1 MKDLI
6 RDSLSKFTR
15 NFNGVYRMRARGVAA
30 CDVDLVQG
38 GSVAYEWWV
47 DNEAYCCKSPKA
59 VIVPCSDNDPFG
71 GNQNKEFQLLMEKHI
86 ENPTCPATILRPVLG
101 DMFTNVKGSL
111 EFEAS
116 LTRTL
121 QGKTTNCEMDRYWI
135 GPTPGVAGGND
146 IYRDP
151 YMANGGPQDRWVVFH
166 MHIDEGTQWLR
177 TINGRTHVGIRSVQV
192 FHGYESNSRWFN
204 L

>member
-1 MKDLI
+1 
-6 RDSLSKFTR
+6 
-15 NFNGVYRMRARGVAA
+15 
-30 CDVDLVQG
+30 
-38 GSVAYEWWV
+38 
-47 DNEAYCCKSPKA
+47 
-59 VIVPCSDNDPFG
+59 
-71 GNQNKEFQLLMEKHI
+71 MEKHI

-192 FHGYESNSRWFN
+192 FHGYESNVRGNTAWRVENTDGRRNSRDGLTCEEEEAVWYPGADVELPIGTGTESDDVFYRQFQQWGDRLFN
-204 L
+204 DSYMGSRALELLLSCCKF